1 MKKIQ
6 MMKTRFAKISK
17 DSENYMQYLENKS
30 YSIYD
35 ELADYFIAN
44 CFAIQVKEE
53 ILETQDLNNVDTSEN
68 NIEAN
73 IVELE
78 DLKIKISQ
86 QEEVEEQEEVSY
98 NIEDKLSLEGIEINE
113 LKIETQD
120 LKITTK
126 KPKKEKSKKSTNE

>member
-1 MKKIQ
+1 
-6 MMKTRFAKISK
+6 MKTRFAKISK

>member
-1 MKKIQ
+1 

-53 ILETQDLNNVDTSEN
+53 ILETQDLNNLDTSEN

-78 DLKIKISQ
+78 
-86 QEEVEEQEEVSY
+86 
-98 NIEDKLSLEGIEINE
+98 
-113 LKIETQD
+113 TQD
-120 LKITTK
+120 LKVKENK
-126 KPKKEKSKKSTNE
+126 KKKNKGE

>member
-1 MKKIQ
+1 

-30 YSIYD
+30 YSVYD
-35 ELADYFIAN
+35 ELADSFIAN
-44 CFAIQVKEE
+44 NFAIQ
-53 ILETQDLNNVDTSEN
+53 
-68 NIEAN
+68 
-73 IVELE
+73 
-78 DLKIKISQ
+78 ISQ
-86 QEEVEEQEEVSY
+86 QEETEEVKEQEEVSY

>member
-1 MKKIQ
+1 